1 MTERGRK
8 EPTVQEEKRMEHVSS
23 AGETEIYRV
32 SPVGYLRREDGRKI
46 IDILPSFAPALKEL
60 ESFSHVQVF
69 WWFDQFD
76 DEAHRQTTRFKEMPF
91 EAPVLG
97 VFASRA
103 PMRPNPI
110 GLTTARIVRV
120 DQEAGWVEI
129 ADMDAFDGT
138 PILDL
143 KGYLPH
149 CDRVRNVRVPDW
161 ASHWPEWLP
170 ENGLGLED

>member
-1 MTERGRK
+1 MEK
-8 EPTVQEEKRMEHVSS
+8 ENGVSQTPSTRDREIYHVSP
-23 AGETEIYRV
+23 I
-32 SPVGYLRREDGRKI
+32 GYLRREGGRVV
-46 IDILPSFAPALKEL
+46 IDVLPAFAPALKEL
-60 ESFSHVQVF
+60 ETFSHVQVF
-69 WWFDQFD
+69 WWFNRFD
-76 DEAHRQTTRFKEMPF
+76 DESYRQTTQFEDMPF

-110 GLTTARIVRV
+110 GLTTARVVRV
-120 DQEAGWVEI
+120 DQEAGEVEVT
-129 ADMDAFDGT
+129 DMDAFDGT

>member
-1 MTERGRK
+1 M
-8 EPTVQEEKRMEHVSS
+8 EKKNRVNQTS
-23 AGETEIYRV
+23 ATREVESYHV
-32 SPVGYLRREDGRKI
+32 SPVGYLRREDGRTI
-46 IDILPSFAPALKEL
+46 IDVLPAFVPALKEL
-60 ESFSHVQVF
+60 ENFSHVQVF

-76 DEAHRQTTRFKEMPF
+76 DGTHRQTTRFEDMPF

-103 PMRPNPI
+103 PVRPNPI

-120 DQEAGWVEI
+120 DQEGGQVEV
-129 ADMDAFDGT
+129 ADVDAFDGT

-170 ENGLGLED
+170 ENGLGLDD